1 MTLCFSACSD
11 DDEKVPEST
20 STLIGT
26 WERISCTYQYKEN
39 GEIVGEGK
47 DEGDDLV
54 GFKLVFNEDGTCKSA
69 EYHTDKW
76 DWFDEGK
83 WSYSNG
89 IITITDNNE
98 SESIKVKILTDSQ
111 LVIEVMDK
119 YTENGISYEDYEL
132 TEFRKI

>member
-1 MTLCFSACSD
+1 MKKTYFLFLLGLMSIMAFGFSACSD
-11 DDEKVPEST
+11 DDEKGPES
-20 STLIGT
+20 SSALIGT

-39 GEIVGEGK
+39 GEIVDEGK
-47 DEGDDLV
+47 DEGNDLV
-54 GFKLVFNEDGTCKSA
+54 GFKLVFKEDGTCKSA

-98 SESIKVKILTDSQ
+98 SESIKVKTLTDSH
-111 LVIEVMDK
+111 
-119 YTENGISYEDYEL
+119 
-132 TEFRKI
+132 